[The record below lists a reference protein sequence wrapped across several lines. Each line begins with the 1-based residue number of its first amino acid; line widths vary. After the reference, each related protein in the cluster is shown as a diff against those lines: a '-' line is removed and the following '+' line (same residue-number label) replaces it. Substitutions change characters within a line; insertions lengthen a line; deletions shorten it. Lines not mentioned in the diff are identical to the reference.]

1 MLSQLIQRQVPIG
14 SKVAFSLG
22 SGHKVS
28 GILMELGRDHVT
40 LEQDGGTAVIPIEK
54 IEFWEIAEKQPAPGE
69 EPTKARESEDL
80 SDSPSNG
87 SPIPLLPSASF
98 LPSPLEP
105 EVAKK
110 LLEIEARFRAQF
122 DAATIGEVQAPDF
135 AFPANELKGDQS
147 AKAQTVWNRIR
158 DKYHYAA
165 KNNELS
171 AKFGRIQPIISEL
184 KTLAEWFPNSPNVK
198 RHLAYLFWLQR
209 NQKEALS
216 LYKEAALSSK
226 DVWDWYN
233 VTVLALS
240 EGQEDL
246 ACYGL
251 EQFFNQVPVTEA
263 LKTWYFYIG
272 LLKKCSNYPLLHHL
286 TRIKGQ
292 NFSAEESGILLETG
306 IYLLKTLGKEQLA
319 TQLVQKWVEG
329 QSPAPLAF
337 EAVSHLD
344 GQVSET
350 YQKLVSELTTR
361 VEKKPLRPE
370 VQHQPQGH
378 IYIYKP
384 DRNFGFLRGVDGE
397 DYFFHRSAISDDE
410 VFSKIR
416 DLAPGKQIPVVFEAA
431 QGPKGPVAIGV
442 TLFRTI
448 GEMFAHAT
456 EYANDGEYSKAI
468 AQVKKVLDLDP
479 EHPNA
484 RESYEKWR
492 EYARMAGVPQGSNPY
507 ARAKRAQLVEK
518 DLDKA
523 EQLLRVAINQGDNVE
538 SAVKDL
544 AALLVQK
551 GKPEEAIQTLEKN
564 RKKIKDQQSVDNLL
578 VGFYQNA
585 GQYDQAIALLR
596 RELEQASTES
606 KKTQLLW
613 QIANSY
619 LRKEDYTQ
627 AEHNFRIVLELQPD
641 NKAAQR
647 NSAICFFKQGQYEEA
662 QERLEQIL
670 NESRDAKAADLL
682 EALLQAKTK
691 GASAGFDE
699 FIRDAI
705 FVDPSAERS
714 KLTTFLLNRCS
725 YKGVSPE
732 RIKENER
739 GERTY
744 IGSRRDA
751 LHDIERL
758 EDVARQLGTRR
769 PSERADYYLT
779 AAKIAESDDPNQF
792 YQYLCRSFASKG
804 DSFVIENRPL
814 ATARDLYCE
823 ALVIY
828 DGYRNPRKGDN
839 RYDEQ
844 DAVNAL
850 ARYLFSWLGRES
862 IPTLPPRRN
871 EQEPILK
878 QQLEYIDTALEE
890 VLTKHPQRERIFEAI
905 AYVIFRSRY
914 AAGHILKSLFG
925 KSSLQAVSIEY
936 LKTRGIQI
944 TKPVKEL
951 EQFVALWNEL
961 QRQQFEEARS
971 ISSELRFLANIEFTT
986 AALEGSIERVKRLTG
1001 RLFFDL
1007 DQQRMTQLQKLLE
1020 TALELCQQVTFEEQE
1035 RLSIQIDNRCQELL
1049 KEIEASPTKLSVEDL
1064 YPVIE
1069 TIRRKVNNHL
1079 EELYKSST
1087 PQITLRLPVE
1097 SYTPDN
1103 NQRIDVQIAV
1113 SNRMGCSPAEALE
1126 LIVQEYEDAFTL
1138 SVPEIKLESSLRGGD
1153 QRILRAPLRIGK
1165 EAVESQTFSLPVYAQ
1180 YRTRSGE
1187 TTQTPVNN
1195 FSVRLYAQEEFEEI
1209 ENPYAAYA
1217 EGGVVGDP
1225 EMFYGREELIANVAK
1240 TIRESRTQSKC
1251 VVIFGQKR
1259 AGKSSILHHLK
1270 MKLQSNKDLVI
1281 LDLGN
1286 IGAIL
1291 DEHSSSP
1298 FLYQILREILRK
1310 LEYAVEDR
1318 VGEGKSP
1325 LSLSFPDD
1333 KEFYEHPSPLSLF
1346 KNIFEQFRRV
1356 TEKSLDWR
1364 GVRLVLLIDEF
1375 SYIYGH
1381 ITAGRIPE
1389 SFMKN
1394 WKALLQENYFSA
1406 VLVGQDV
1413 MPKFKQHFPNEF
1425 GTTQDERV
1433 TYLERED
1440 ALKLIDEPI
1449 RIDGRHRES
1458 RYRERAID
1466 QIIDLTAGSPFYIQI
1481 ICNRLVE
1488 YMNRKHARL
1497 VTEADVEQVKEELI
1511 RGNNALGLDKF
1522 DNLLNSGDTSGDAI
1536 SDEDALKVLTTIA
1549 MNSQTGPCSRHNI
1562 TCETRTPID
1571 EILDDLVKRDVI
1583 ERDRGQYYSIRVS
1596 LFKEWL
1602 IAHPQGA

>member
-1 MLSQLIQRQVPIG
+1 MLSQLIQRQVQIG

-28 GILMELGRDHVT
+28 GILVELGRDHVT
-40 LEQDGGTAVIPIEK
+40 LEHDGGTAVIPIEK
-54 IEFWEIAEKQPAPGE
+54 IEFWEISEKQPAPE
-69 EPTKARESEDL
+69 EESAQVLASESL
-80 SDSPSNG
+80 SDAPLDG
-87 SPIPLLPSASF
+87 SPVPLPPSA
-98 LPSPLEP
+98 PSSPNPLEP
-105 EVAKK
+105 EVTKK
-110 LLEIEARFRAQF
+110 LFEVETRFQAQLDTATLEK
-122 DAATIGEVQAPDF
+122 VKAPDF

-158 DKYHYAA
+158 DRYNYAA

-171 AKFGRIQPIISEL
+171 AKFGRIQPIVNEL
-184 KTLAEWFPNSPNVK
+184 KTLAEWFPNSTGVK
-198 RHLAYLFWLQR
+198 KHLAYLYWLLK
-209 NQKEALS
+209 NQKETLS
-216 LYKEAALSSK
+216 LYKEAALLSK
-226 DVWDWYN
+226 DAWDWYN
-233 VTVLALS
+233 VAILALS

-251 EQFFNQVPVTEA
+251 AQFFNQVPITEA
-263 LKTWYFYIG
+263 PKMWYFYIG
-272 LLKKCSNYPLLHHL
+272 LLKKCSNYPLLHDL
-286 TRIKGQ
+286 TRVQGR
-292 NFSAEESGILLETG
+292 NFSEEESGILLETG
-306 IYLLKTLGKEQLA
+306 IYLLKTLSKEQLA
-319 TQLVQKWVEG
+319 TQLVQKWMEE
-329 QSPAPLAF
+329 QPSASLAF
-337 EAVSHLD
+337 EAFSHLD

-361 VEKKPLRPE
+361 VEKKPLRRE
-370 VQHQPQGH
+370 IQHQPQG
-378 IYIYKP
+378 YISTYKP

-410 VFSKIR
+410 LFNRIR
-416 DLAPGKQIPVVFEAA
+416 DLVPGKQIPVIFEAA

-442 TLFRTI
+442 TLYRTV
-448 GEMFAHAT
+448 GEMFARAT

-479 EHPNA
+479 EYPNVQ
-484 RESYEKWR
+484 ESHEKWR
-492 EYARMAGVPQGSNPY
+492 EYARMTGVPRGSNPY
-507 ARAKRAQLVEK
+507 ARAKRVQLVEK

-523 EQLLRVAINQGDNVE
+523 AQLLHVAINQRDNVE

-544 AALLVQK
+544 AALLDQK

-564 RKKIKDQQSVDNLL
+564 RKRIKDQQSVDNLL
-578 VGFYQNA
+578 VSFYQNA
-585 GQYDQAIALLR
+585 GQYDQAIALLKKEYER
-596 RELEQASTES
+596 ASTES
-606 KKTQLLW
+606 KKIQLLR

-619 LRKEDYTQ
+619 LRKEDYAQ
-627 AEHNFRIVLELQPD
+627 AERNFRIVLELEPD
-641 NKAAQR
+641 NKVAQR
-647 NSAICFFKQGQYEEA
+647 NSAICLFKQGQYEEA
-662 QERLEQIL
+662 QGMLEQIL
-670 NESRDAKAADLL
+670 DVSPDAKMADLL
-682 EALLQAKTK
+682 EAILQAKTK
-691 GASAGFDE
+691 GASAGLDE
-699 FIRDAI
+699 IIRDTI
-705 FVDPSAERS
+705 FVDLSTERS
-714 KLTTFLLNRCS
+714 KLTIFLLNRCN

-732 RIKENER
+732 RIRENEH

-744 IGSRRDA
+744 TGSRKDA
-751 LHDIERL
+751 LHDVERL
-758 EDVARQLGTRR
+758 EDIARQLGTRR

-779 AAKIAESDDPNQF
+779 AAKISENDDPNQF

-823 ALVIY
+823 ALGIY
-828 DGYRNPRKGDN
+828 DGYRNPRKGHD

-862 IPTLPPRRN
+862 IPTLPPKQN
-871 EQEPILK
+871 KQEPILK
-878 QQLEYIDTALEE
+878 QQLEYIDNALEE
-890 VLTKHPQRERIFEAI
+890 VLTKHPQRERVFEAI
-905 AYVIFRSRY
+905 AYIIFRSKY
-914 AAGHILKSLFG
+914 AAGHVLKSLFG
-925 KSSLQAVSIEY
+925 KPSLQAVSIEY
-936 LKTRGIQI
+936 LKTKGIQI
-944 TKPVKEL
+944 TEPVKEL
-951 EQFVALWNEL
+951 EQFFAFWNEL
-961 QRQQFEEARS
+961 LRQQFEEARS
-971 ISSELRFLANIEFTT
+971 ISNELRFLANIELTT
-986 AALEGSIERVKRLTG
+986 ASLEGGIERVKRLIS

-1007 DQQRMTQLQKLLE
+1007 DQQRMTQLQKILE
-1020 TALELCQQVTFEEQE
+1020 TALELCKQLTFEEQE
-1035 RLSIQIDNRCQELL
+1035 RLSIQIDNRCQDLL
-1049 KEIEASPTKLSVEDL
+1049 REIETSPTKLSVEEI
-1064 YPVIE
+1064 YSVIE
-1069 TIRRKVNNHL
+1069 TIRGKVNNRL
-1079 EELYKSST
+1079 EELYDSST

-1103 NQRIDVQIAV
+1103 DRRIEVQIVV

-1126 LIVQEYEDAFTL
+1126 LIVQEYGDAFIL
-1138 SVPEIKLESSLRGGD
+1138 NIPEIKLESSLRGGD
-1153 QRILRAPLRIGK
+1153 QRILRVPLRIGK
-1165 EAVESQTFSLPVYAQ
+1165 EALESQTFSLPLYAQ

-1195 FSVRLYAQEEFEEI
+1195 FSIRLYAEEEFEEI

-1225 EMFYGREELIANVAK
+1225 EMFYGREELITNVAK

-1259 AGKSSILHHLK
+1259 AGKSSVLHHLK
-1270 MKLQSNKDLVI
+1270 IQLQSNTDLVI

-1310 LEYAVEDR
+1310 LEYAIEDR
-1318 VGEGKSP
+1318 TGEGQSP
-1325 LSLSFPDD
+1325 LSLSFPSDN
-1333 KEFYEHPSPLSLF
+1333 EFYEHPSPLMLF
-1346 KNIFEQFRRV
+1346 KSIFEQFRRSAA
-1356 TEKSLDWR
+1356 KSQNWR
-1364 GVRLVLLIDEF
+1364 GARLVLLIDEF
-1375 SYIYGH
+1375 SYIYGY
-1381 ITAGRIPE
+1381 IRAGRIPE

-1433 TYLERED
+1433 TYLKRED

-1449 RIDGRHRES
+1449 RIGGRHGES
-1458 RYRERAID
+1458 RYRERAIER
-1466 QIIDLTAGSPFYIQI
+1466 IIDLTASSPFYIQI

-1488 YMNRKHARL
+1488 YMNRKRARL
-1497 VTEADVEQVKEELI
+1497 VTAADVEQVKEELI

-1522 DNLLNSGDTSGDAI
+1522 DNLLNSGDTSEDAI
-1536 SDEDALKVLTTIA
+1536 SNEDALKVLTAIA
-1549 MNSQTGPCSRHNI
+1549 TNSQTGPCSRHNI
-1562 TCETRTPID
+1562 ACETRTPID

-1583 ERDRGQYYSIRVS
+1583 ECERGHYYSIRVGLS
-1596 LFKEWL
+1596 KEWL
-1602 IAHPQGA
+1602 IAHPDGA